1 MLLNKS
7 VGIAFCGI
15 ITALSTVLM
24 MCTGLLPVATYA
36 LPALSGVLMIL
47 VVVELGRQWAFPVFV
62 ATALLSSFL
71 AADKEAVLLFIVFF
85 GYYPILK
92 SLLEQIRQKWLS
104 WLLKF
109 IVFNAAMITGFFAA
123 VYLLMVPIEEFTI
136 GTVFLPWI
144 LLILG
149 NIVFLLYDY
158 AVSGLVVLYFQRF
171 HGLFSKWLHK
181 K

>member
-7 VGIAFCGI
+7 VGVAFCGI

-36 LPALSGVLMIL
+36 LPALAGVLMIL
-47 VVVELGRQWAFPVFV
+47 VVVELGRQWAFPVFA
-62 ATALLSSFL
+62 ATSLLSVFL

-92 SLLEQIRQKWLS
+92 SLLEQLRRKWLS

-109 IVFNAAMITGFFAA
+109 LVFNAAMIAGFFGA
-123 VYLLMVPIEEFTI
+123 VYVLMIPIEEFTI
-136 GTVFLPWI
+136 GTVFIPW
-144 LLILG
+144 LLLVLG
-149 NIVFLLYDY
+149 NAVFLLYDY
-158 AVSGLVVLYFQRF
+158 AVSGLVMLYFQRF
-171 HGLFSKWLHK
+171 HGLFAKWLHK